1 MTELPSPPCV
11 DAAIE
16 AAYRA
21 ACDRGYRLALAIC
34 GDAAKSEDV
43 VHDVFARLLGRK
55 DALRLETLDA
65 YVARSVRNAAYDQ
78 VRGRAPL
85 PLADGFEPAAEAGSG
100 QATDPELVRAALS
113 ALPPEQREVIVL
125 RVYEG
130 LSFVQVARATGVP
143 LGTVH
148 SRYRYAIKKLRSL
161 LRGSAQ

>member
-1 MTELPSPPCV
+1 MQSGPAPYVGVTLSMTELPSPPCV

-78 VRGRAPL
+78 VRGRAPC
-85 PLADGFEPAAEAGSG
+85 PWPTASSRRPRRTRGRRPTPSSCAG
-100 QATDPELVRAALS
+100 R
-113 ALPPEQREVIVL
+113 
-125 RVYEG
+125 
-130 LSFVQVARATGVP
+130 
-143 LGTVH
+143 
-148 SRYRYAIKKLRSL
+148 
-161 LRGSAQ
+161 